1 MRWLA
6 AHTWFIALVPLVT
19 IIWLSGYIG
28 KPLNLLKNT
37 EVAYLD
43 KDTVWAMWLLSEGQ
57 VRAKTVRYEAEVE
70 SGGKVLLYL
79 QRDSLAMPAMGDILL
94 VQTMVK
100 RGGQLGDFDYG
111 LYLRRQGIVGSC
123 WAYRRNWQVI
133 GYKDINGVRR
143 YAQRCQNFLHEQ
155 YRKMG
160 IDGKELGILLAL
172 TLGHREELDKD
183 VQRAFSVSGAMHVLA
198 VSGLH
203 TGIVWGIV
211 VWILTFGG
219 WRKPLWED
227 KWKRWVLNINAI
239 VFIWVYAFVTGLS
252 PSVMRSALM
261 LTFWA
266 LSGVLD
272 KYTSRWN
279 PLFASA
285 VIILIINPL
294 ALWSVSFQL
303 SFAAVIGIML
313 VGNRMQQALVL
324 RGKMWQYIGGLLIVS
339 VAAQVGTM
347 PLTLYYF
354 GQTSNYFALTNLLV
368 IPMAFVLL
376 LMGISTLAMSWC
388 VVGEWIGMAT
398 KWCTYGLRES
408 IEWIEGLPYSTTQI
422 SLSEL
427 GAIGLYGAIVCG
439 IFMFTGNKVRWW
451 WLVGVAGCLFCV
463 FAVENCIEGF

>member
-143 YAQRCQNFLHEQ
+143 YAQRCQHFLHEQ

-160 IDGKELGILLAL
+160 IDGKELGILSAL

-324 RGKMWQYIGGLLIVS
+324 RGKMWQYIGGLLIIS

-427 GAIGLYGAIVCG
+427 GAIGLYGAIVCE
-439 IFMFTGNKVRWW
+439 I
-451 WLVGVAGCLFCV
+451 C
-463 FAVENCIEGF
+463 